1 MDDENREG
9 VAARRVWPVV
19 RNLAA
24 VSLVTALSFLLAGCT
39 VPVVGLAGIG
49 VDGRGAPVGYLQVCQ
64 DHLDGATVYT
74 DGKDDDQGSWKTSP
88 AVTDFARWSLTDPGE
103 GWTVE
108 TAIGQLK
115 PGVNYILYG
124 GTKDNSSSAAG
135 VMFTKEDLVDLKPGQ
150 VLYPSGKAN
159 AAGPEDYSTV
169 GSESEFRTN
178 ACRDLFG

>member
-1 MDDENREG
+1 MNDENREG
-9 VAARRVWPVV
+9 APEHGVLHVV
-19 RNLAA
+19 RRMAA
-24 VSLVTALSFLLAGCT
+24 VSLVTLLPFLLAGCT

-49 VDGRGAPVGYLQVCQ
+49 VDNKGAPVGYLQVCQ

-74 DGKDDDQGSWKTSP
+74 DGKDDDQGSWKASP
-88 AVTDFARWSLTDPGE
+88 AVTGFARWSLTDPGE
-103 GWTVE
+103 GWMPE
-108 TAIGQLK
+108 TALGQLK

-124 GTKDNSSSAAG
+124 WTKDNSSSAAG

-159 AAGPEDYSTV
+159 ATGPEDFSTV

-178 ACRDLFG
+178 ACKLLG